1 MSVRKQF
8 DPELYARADRDAKAA
23 ILRWFKTLENVPTPI
38 NTTERKDFDITC
50 KTTVEKQQLYEVEIK
65 YIWQGEWPDHWKEVR
80 IPHRKKRL
88 LDKWQN
94 QCPEAEFMF
103 IVFRG
108 DCKKAWKI
116 DAHVLL
122 TCEVKEVANR
132 NVTQGELFYHI
143 PVIQAELIDIP

>member
-23 ILRWFKTLENVPTPI
+23 MLRWLKTLEQPPTTI
-38 NTTERKDFDITC
+38 NTTEKKGFDIIC
-50 KTTVEKQQLYEVEIK
+50 KTTVEKLQLYEVEIK
-65 YIWQGEWPDHWKEVR
+65 YIWEGEWPDHWKEVR

-88 LDKWQN
+88 LNAWQN
-94 QCPEAEFMF
+94 QCPESEFVF
-103 IVFRG
+103 VVFRN

-116 DAHVLL
+116 DANILL

-143 PVIQAELIDIP
+143 PVKQAELIHIP